1 MSKTKQD
8 DKKAEKDAQGDVIVM
23 SANIPAE
30 QEGAESVEQD
40 QTAKTNDLGE
50 GVHKNSK
57 TFGTVISDYCP
68 DAAGLTPEEN
78 AAKADKRAATV
89 KSSEHGD
96 EDDKVS
102 LSSIGNKDDKSGKK
116 KDK

>member
-1 MSKTKQD
+1 MTETKQD
-8 DKKAEKDAQGDVIVM
+8 DKKAEKDSRGDKIVM
-23 SANIPAE
+23 SANIPEE
-30 QEGAESVEQD
+30 QKGAEKVEID
-40 QTAKTNDLGE
+40 QTAKQNDLGE

-78 AAKADKRAATV
+78 AAKADKRAATI
-89 KSSEHGD
+89 KSSEHG
-96 EDDKVS
+96 EQDDKS
-102 LSSIGNKDDKSGKK
+102 GGKSGKK